1 MAITSSTSHS
11 IYSEKQTK
19 QLSREKKEISTEQ
32 PLRSEILQQKIFV
45 LKLCSL

>member
-19 QLSREKKEISTEQ
+19 RISIEEKGDKRGTTPE
-32 PLRSEILQQKIFV
+32 K
-45 LKLCSL
+45 